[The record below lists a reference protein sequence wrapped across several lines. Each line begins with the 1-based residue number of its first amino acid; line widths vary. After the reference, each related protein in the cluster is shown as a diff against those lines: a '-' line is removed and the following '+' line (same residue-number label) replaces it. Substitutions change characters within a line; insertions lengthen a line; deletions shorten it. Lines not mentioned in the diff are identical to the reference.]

1 MSWPVSLP
9 AEESRRSPPFGPR
22 RTRRSNCRCF
32 VPALRV
38 RRGTHC
44 DAQCAAPVSS
54 GAGCSIPRRDSVG
67 GKLPGTLTPCGCTSS
82 SFSH

>member
-22 RTRRSNCRCF
+22 RTRRSNCRRF
-32 VPALRV
+32 VPAHRV
-38 RRGTHC
+38 RRGTHY
-44 DAQCAAPVSS
+44 DAQCANPISS

-67 GKLPGTLTPCGCTSS
+67 DKLPATVTLCRRKSS